1 MRSLPG
7 LAPPAAL
14 VLALVTPALPAAGE
28 GPETSANVAAAAT
41 IRRIYDEALT
51 SRAAYQNLTELVN
64 RYPGRLSGSQ
74 HLTGAIDWAAATL
87 RKLPLD
93 RVATQPVMVPHWER
107 GEPEAVS
114 LAGPNGPVQLAAAA
128 LGGTIATPEGGI
140 SAEVVTVHT
149 EAELNQL
156 GVAGLRGK
164 IVFIDAPMNP
174 KTVTT
179 GTAYGE
185 AGWSRNRGPG
195 LAARYGAVAALTR
208 SLTLAQDDIPHTGNT
223 SFAPGQP
230 KLPAAALSWIA
241 ADRLA
246 QALTANSH
254 TQVTVAL
261 HGHWL
266 PDAAAA
272 NLIGEIRG
280 SEHPDQIILVGGHLD
295 SWDIAPGAN
304 DDGAGVVQS
313 IEVLRLFVATG
324 IRPKHT
330 LRCVLFVNEENGGRG
345 GQAYAAQV
353 RASGEK
359 HLLAMETDN
368 GSFQPRG
375 FSLANINHDV
385 GAKASRWLPLLAPY
399 GIAFFADG
407 SGGADVQPLAPLGIP
422 VGELRPDSQLYF
434 DYHHTRNDTLEHV
447 NPRELALG
455 AAALAAV
462 TWLTDEQGL

>member
-1 MRSLPG
+1 
-7 LAPPAAL
+7 LALPAAL
-14 VLALVTPALPAAGE
+14 SLVLLTPAAQAAGE
-28 GPETSANVAAAAT
+28 GPETAANPAAAAT

-51 SRAAYQNLTELVN
+51 SRAAYQNLTELVS

-74 HLTGAIDWAAATL
+74 HLAGAIGWATAAL
-87 RKLPLD
+87 RQLPLD
-93 RVATQPVMVPHWER
+93 QVTTQPVMVPHWER
-107 GEPEAVS
+107 GEAEAVS
-114 LAGPNGPVQLAAAA
+114 LAGPGGPVPLAAAA
-128 LGGTIATPEGGI
+128 LGGTIATPAGGVT
-140 SAEVVTVHT
+140 AEVVTVHT

-156 GVAGLRGK
+156 GTAGLRGK
-164 IVFIDAPMNP
+164 IVFIDRPMNP
-174 KTVTT
+174 RTVN
-179 GTAYGE
+179 TATSYGE

-195 LAARYGAVAALTR
+195 LAAKYGAVAALTR
-208 SLTLAQDDIPHTGNT
+208 SLTLAQDDTPHTGNT

-230 KLPAAALSWIA
+230 KLPAAALSWVS

-246 QALTANSH
+246 QAVAANPH

-266 PDAAAA
+266 PDAPAA
-272 NLIGEIRG
+272 NVIGEIRG
-280 SEHPDQIILVGGHLD
+280 SEHPEQVILVGGHLD

-304 DDGAGVVQS
+304 DDGSGVVQS
-313 IEVLRLFVATG
+313 IEVLRLFRAAG

-330 LRCVLFVNEENGGRG
+330 IRCVLFVNEENGGRG

-353 RASGEK
+353 RKSGEK
-359 HLLAMETDN
+359 HLLALETDN

-375 FSLANINHDV
+375 FTLANVNHDV
-385 GAKASRWLPLLAPY
+385 AQKASRWLPLLAPY

-407 SGGADVQPLAPLGIP
+407 SGGSDVQPLAPLGIP

-462 TWLTDEQGL
+462 AWLTDEQGL